1 MLKGW
6 VLVVEIMLGD
16 TLPWFFPVLAL
27 VLCLWLMIG
36 SIEKKN
42 PGDADA
48 GSGFLPLLVHWIP
61 PVMFAWL
68 FLHRFIAIMTSDS
81 SHMEVLQFLPD
92 GASVANRMTLL
103 FAGQGGLEFAAL
115 SAAVFAVC
123 SHRLPSVIAMGA
135 QAATA
140 VRQRMMMYCALCL
153 LLSAGVFFP
162 EQAYTASNPLPMD
175 IVGKI
180 PPLSAALLPVL
191 FALMVMFGGELF
203 AASSVYNIDAD
214 FSILAKKATVKCV
227 VLTGLCL
234 AWLSTEPLIWSD
246 WKSDPATPTHLVAL
260 LMMVH
265 ATVVLAAVLQPSR
278 RIETR
283 LVHGE
288 ARSVAL
294 LVNVGVIA
302 VLMLL
307 STALLLRKESTFSA
321 GGGATLYALWLC
333 TAVLGAMLLVQFMPT
348 LGFDAAPRPETWW
361 LRAMG
366 LVVPMIVM
374 AITPLGVYLI
384 PAVWL
389 ALAWSIVVPWMIE
402 SDVQSPSMGFVV
414 LPLVAATCA
423 ALALPMLASHAFLAG
438 LLASLPA
445 LLVAVL
451 GMLVHK
457 PSATPN
463 PSENRP

>member
-1 MLKGW
+1 M
-6 VLVVEIMLGD
+6 VEIMLGD

-36 SIEKKN
+36 SIEKKTT
-42 PGDADA
+42 GEA
-48 GSGFLPLLVHWIP
+48 GAASGFVPMLVHWTP
-61 PVMFAWL
+61 PVMFAGL
-68 FLHRFIAIMTSDS
+68 FLHRCTAIMTSDQ
-81 SHMEVLQFLPD
+81 SHVEVLQFLPD
-92 GASVANRMTLL
+92 GPSVVERLTLL

-115 SAAVFAVC
+115 SAAVFAVS
-123 SHRLPSVIAMGA
+123 SHRLPSVRAMGDH
-135 QAATA
+135 AATA
-140 VRQRMMMYCALCL
+140 VRQRIMMFCSLCL

-175 IVGKI
+175 TVGMI
-180 PPLSAALLPVL
+180 PPLSAVLLPVF

-214 FSILAKKATVKCV
+214 FSILAKKATIKCV
-227 VLTGLCL
+227 LLACLCL
-234 AWLSTEPLIWSD
+234 AWLSTEPQIWSD
-246 WKSDPATPTHLVAL
+246 WKSDPTTPTHLVAL

-265 ATVVLAAVLQPSR
+265 ATVVLSAVLQPSR
-278 RIETR
+278 RIEAR

-307 STALLLRKESTFSA
+307 STALLLRKETALSS

-348 LGFDAAPRPETWW
+348 FGFDAAPRPETWW
-361 LRAMG
+361 IRAMG
-366 LVVPMIVM
+366 LVIPMIVM
-374 AITPLGVYLI
+374 AMTPLGVYLI

-414 LPLVAATCA
+414 LPLGAATCV
-423 ALALPMLASHAFLAG
+423 ALGLPMLATHAFLAG

-445 LLVAVL
+445 LLIAVL

-457 PSATPN
+457 PSATPS